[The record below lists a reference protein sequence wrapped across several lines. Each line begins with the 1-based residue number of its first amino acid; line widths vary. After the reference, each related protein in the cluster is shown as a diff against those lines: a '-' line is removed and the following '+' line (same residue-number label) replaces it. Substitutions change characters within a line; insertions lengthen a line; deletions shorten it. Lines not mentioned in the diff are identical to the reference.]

1 MLLEFW
7 KLGMG
12 LLIVVFHREIA
23 DFILRHEETLVVLLR
38 SRGMPLPLLTR
49 ESIRNVYFLLGISI
63 AVLEMLRIWLTL

>member
-7 KLGMG
+7 KLAMG

-49 ESIRNVYFLLGISI
+49 ESIHNVYFLLGISI